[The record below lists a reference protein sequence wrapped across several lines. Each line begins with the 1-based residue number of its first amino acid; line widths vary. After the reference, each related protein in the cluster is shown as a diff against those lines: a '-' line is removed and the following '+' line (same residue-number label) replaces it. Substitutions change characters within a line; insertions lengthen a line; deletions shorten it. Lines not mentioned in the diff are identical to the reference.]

1 MSKLRILLADDH
13 EIFRAGL
20 KALVDAQP
28 DLQVIG
34 EAASG
39 EEAVAKATAL
49 EPDLVLM
56 DIAMPGISGIEA
68 TRRIRSARPRIQVL
82 ALTAHDSPEYFFT
95 MLQAEAAGYVLKEA
109 SPGELFAAIRA
120 AQRGEAY
127 FYPSVAR
134 RLLNDYL
141 RRVRS
146 GEEKESYD
154 GLSPREREVLK
165 LIAQGYTN
173 REIAQTLIIS
183 VNTVEAH
190 RSRLMQKLNLHN
202 RAQLVKYAIRSGL
215 IEVER
220 EPIP

>member
-120 AQRGEAY
+120 AQRVNPIDNAPYPGNATTGYELSADSFTEVAPAFDVAALVIAY
-127 FYPSVAR
+127 
-134 RLLNDYL
+134 
-141 RRVRS
+141 
-146 GEEKESYD
+146 G
-154 GLSPREREVLK
+154 PREITSEFLANLGKLVDLLLDVLQVVGERQ
-165 LIAQGYTN
+165 AG
-173 REIAQTLIIS
+173 
-183 VNTVEAH
+183 AH
-190 RSRLMQKLNLHN
+190 AEEGGS
-202 RAQLVKYAIRSGL
+202 A
-215 IEVER
+215 
-220 EPIP
+220 